1 MALIFV
7 HTPNNKKRVNSVHID
22 LTSHA
27 HNTHGNTDAEKVFSQ
42 IKNIRKRA
50 SSTGQLNN
58 ETHLTAHCIQ
68 IMGFSH
74 FHDERI
80 FVMRNVC
87 ARVRQCGLNS
97 CAHVDDDQRNN
108 GPKGIYLYICARRM
122 RNVQLYGAP
131 NHHQASV
138 ASKHTRAPESQ

>member
-7 HTPNNKKRVNSVHID
+7 HTPNNKKRVNSLHID

-108 GPKGIYLYICARRM
+108 GPKGIYLYIYMRSAHAQCA
-122 RNVQLYGAP
+122 VVWCTKP
-131 NHHQASV
+131 SSSV
-138 ASKHTRAPESQ
+138 GCKQTHARP